1 MYLKSIVMQGFKSFA
16 NKMTLEFHEGIT
28 GIVGPNGSGKSN
40 VADAVRW
47 VLGEQSAKQ
56 LRGGNMQDVIFAG
69 TEMRKALGFAMVAI
83 TFDNRDRKLNFDADE
98 ITVSRRLYRSG
109 ESEYMMNARSCRL
122 RDIQELFFDTGIG
135 KEGYSIIGQGQI
147 DKILNGRPDDR
158 RELFDEAAG
167 IVKFKRRKAAALK
180 KLESEQANLV
190 RVNDILSVLEGQV
203 GPLKKQS
210 EKAEQ
215 YLMLRDKLCDIEI
228 SLFYR
233 ESLKLEEQLSG
244 AAESLKIADAH
255 HKEADLAFESTKRE
269 YEELEQ
275 ALSEIEEEITSL
287 RESNAEQK
295 MLKQQLE
302 SRIDILRERISASE
316 RNDELYRERM
326 DAIREEKERRSGAI
340 VDIRREQE
348 QQQADFKEIEK
359 RRGEHQE
366 KLDKLNLYLEKLT
379 ADSEKNRSDTI
390 SLLNKRGS
398 IKEKIQRYDTMLE
411 QIDIRKAE
419 ITAEMLRHNE
429 NTALQAK
436 NQKELEEQFTGIS
449 ELIRSMEEQ
458 SGKNE
463 QRLEKYKKD
472 IAVLNHD
479 LEIGQTAF
487 HRESSRLESL
497 RNLAE
502 RYEGYGNSVKRVMA
516 RKDDNPGIHGVIADL
531 ITTKKRYE
539 TAIETALGGSLQNI
553 VTDNENT
560 AKYLI
565 EYLKRGHYGR
575 ATFLPLTT
583 VKSGRPFQNERLL
596 EENGVIGLASTLIAC
611 DPLYNEIVERLL
623 GNTVVVE
630 NIDRAIAIGRKYKH
644 SVRMVT
650 LEGDLLNP
658 GGSMTGG
665 AYKSNSNLL
674 GRKREIDDL
683 EKSVRMLKSDMEAAS
698 GKVDSMH
705 EARNRLRDKQ
715 NQLNDDLQ
723 KKYLQQNTIRIN
735 LESTREKTDEM
746 KDEYL
751 RLQQEKQELE
761 RQVAQIKE
769 SKAEVSAELD
779 LSESEEDRLSSD
791 MKQAAETISSVQQE
805 IEDSREHLEKINLEY
820 TALSQKSEFLKER
833 IRSEEQETL
842 RLSQE
847 ENVLLK
853 NQETESKERTDKE
866 TEIRRLTQKS
876 EKLGRETD
884 ERDDEIRQLVLAK
897 DKMNED
903 HRAFFRKR
911 DEISEERSRMD
922 KECFRLNAQIERLEE
937 RREEMITNLWE
948 EYQITPDQAEKLS
961 AGDESSQSML
971 KQSAASLKKEIRE
984 LGNVNVN
991 AIEEY
996 KEKNKEYIFLSG
1008 QKQDLTKA
1016 AETLQDI
1023 IRKLEEGMRK
1033 QFREKFEE
1041 IKIEYDKVFQELF
1054 GGGKGTLDI
1063 VEEEDILD
1071 AGIII
1076 NAQPPG
1082 KKLQNMMQLSGGE
1095 KALTAIA
1102 LLFAIQNLKP
1112 SPFCLLDEIEA
1123 ALDDANVGHYAEYL
1137 HKLTK
1142 HTQFIIITHRRG
1154 SMAAADRLYGITM
1167 QEKGVSALVSV
1178 NLIENELDA

>member
-16 NKMTLEFHEGIT
+16 NKITLEFHEGIT

-69 TEMRKALGFAMVAI
+69 TEMRKPLGFAMVAI
-83 TFDNRDRKLNFDADE
+83 TFDNADRQLHYDANE

-109 ESEYMMNARSCRL
+109 ESEYIMNGRNCRL

-147 DKILNGRPDDR
+147 DKILNGRPEDR

-167 IVKFKRRKAAALK
+167 IVKFKRRKATSLK

-203 GPLKKQS
+203 GPLKRQS

-215 YLMLRDKLCDIEI
+215 YLLLRDKLRDIDI
-228 SLFYR
+228 RLFVK
-233 ESLKLEEQLSG
+233 ESSRLESQLSETKG
-244 AAESLKIADAH
+244 KFEIADAH
-255 HKEADLAFESTKRE
+255 QKEIEAAFESTKRE
-269 YEELEQ
+269 YEEVEQ
-275 ALSEIEEEITSL
+275 ALAEIEEEMTGL
-287 RESNAEQK
+287 REENAEQK
-295 MLKQQLE
+295 LLKQQLE
-302 SRIDILRERISASE
+302 GQINILRERISASR
-316 RNDELYRERM
+316 RNHELYQNRM
-326 DAIREEKERRSGAI
+326 LAIAEEMERRAGTVAEI
-340 VDIRREQE
+340 QKEQDSQGSKME
-348 QQQADFKEIEK
+348 EILCAQ
-359 RRGEHQE
+359 QE
-366 KLDKLNLYLEKLT
+366 KQASLDDLT
-379 ADSEKNRSDTI
+379 RQVEALGSDSERHRNETI

-398 IKEKIQRYDTMLE
+398 IKEKMQRYDTMLE
-411 QIDIRKAE
+411 QIEIRKSE
-419 ITAEMLRHNE
+419 ITSAMLRHNDSNE
-429 NTALQAK
+429 QQKK
-436 NQKELEEQFTGIS
+436 NEE
-449 ELIRSMEEQ
+449 ELIVQFAEVSETIRRMEAQ
-458 SGKNE
+458 SHANE
-463 QRLEKYKKD
+463 ERLEKYRSD
-472 IAVLNHD
+472 ISGLNHE

-516 RKDDNPGIHGVIADL
+516 RKEDNPGIHGVVADL
-531 ITTKKRYE
+531 ITTNKRYE

-565 EYLKRGHYGR
+565 EYLKRGHFGR

-583 VKSGRPFQNERLL
+583 VKKGKAFQNERLL
-596 EENGVIGLASTLIAC
+596 EEAGVLGLASTLVSC
-611 DPLYNEIVERLL
+611 DKLYLEVVDRLL
-623 GNTVVVE
+623 GATVVVE
-630 NIDRAIAIGRKYKH
+630 NIDQAIALGRKYRH

-683 EKSVRMLKSDMEAAS
+683 AKSVRMLQNDMRLAQQ
-698 GKVDSMH
+698 KVEDMRN
-705 EARNRLRDKQ
+705 ARNSLRDSQ
-715 NQLNDDLQ
+715 TEIADALQ
-723 KKYLQQNTIRIN
+723 KEYIRQNTVRIN
-735 LESTREKTDEM
+735 LEAARGRSQEL
-746 KDEYL
+746 KDESL
-751 RLQQEKQELE
+751 RLRSEKQELE
-761 RQVAQIKE
+761 RQIAQITDSKKAVAEELKASENEE
-769 SKAEVSAELD
+769 SRISEDMQTAADELAKAQ
-779 LSESEEDRLSSD
+779 EE
-791 MKQAAETISSVQQE
+791 
-805 IEDSREHLEKINLEY
+805 LEKVRDALEQINLQ
-820 TALSQKSEFLKER
+820 ASGFAQRKEFLEER
-833 IRSEEQETL
+833 IRNEALETG
-842 RLSQE
+842 RLSREKE
-847 ENVLLK
+847 ELLV
-853 NQETESKERTDKE
+853 NQKAEGEDRIAKEAEIKSLQQRMERISKAIAERDEEIAELSATKERMN
-866 TEIRRLTQKS
+866 TE
-876 EKLGRETD
+876 
-884 ERDDEIRQLVLAK
+884 
-897 DKMNED
+897 

-911 DEISEERSRMD
+911 DELSEERSRMD
-922 KECFRLNAQIERLEE
+922 KECFRLHAQMERMEE
-937 RREEMITNLWE
+937 QQESIITNLWE
-948 EYQITPDQAEKLS
+948 EYQVTPDQAEQQS
-961 AGDESSQSML
+961 VNDESTESELKKSAAGL
-971 KQSAASLKKEIRE
+971 KQELKA

-996 KEKNKEYIFLSG
+996 KEKNAEYIFLSG
-1008 QKQDLTKA
+1008 QQQDLIKA
-1016 AETLQDI
+1016 TETLQGI

-1041 IKIEYDKVFQELF
+1041 IKVEYDKVFQELF
-1054 GGGKGTLDI
+1054 GGGKGTLSI
-1063 VEEEDILD
+1063 LEEEDILD
-1071 AGIII
+1071 AGIVI

-1154 SMAAADRLYGITM
+1154 SMSAADRLYGITM
-1167 QEKGVSALVSV
+1167 QEKGVSTLVSV
-1178 NLIENELDA
+1178 NLIESELEK